1 MWVFQD
7 GHLSGLLGFTPI
19 GGVEAYVI
27 VTAVGV
33 GFGLAMDYE
42 VFILARIKEYWDSGD
57 DNDTA
62 VERGLQRSGRIVTSA
77 ALIMVIV
84 FLGFMAG
91 DLLIIKEIGLALAV
105 MVALDATVVRLLLV
119 PATMSLLG
127 RWNWWAPAFLR
138 DARERFL
145 A

>member
-1 MWVFQD
+1 M
-7 GHLSGLLGFTPI
+7 
-19 GGVEAYVI
+19 
-27 VTAVGV
+27 TAVGV

-84 FLGFMAG
+84 FLGFVSG
-91 DLLIIKEIGLALAV
+91 ELLIVKEIGLALAV
-105 MVALDATVVRLLLV
+105 TVGLDATVVRMLFV
-119 PATMSLLG
+119 PATMGLLG
-127 RWNWWAPAFLR
+127 RWNWWAPGFLQR
-138 DARERFL
+138 IRSQYTGSYSAIEP